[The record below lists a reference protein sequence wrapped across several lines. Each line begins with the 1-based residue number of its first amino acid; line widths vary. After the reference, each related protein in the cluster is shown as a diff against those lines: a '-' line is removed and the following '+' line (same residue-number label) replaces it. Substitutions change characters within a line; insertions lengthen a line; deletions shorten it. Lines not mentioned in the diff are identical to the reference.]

1 MGIDGRTVSYAVIG
15 HPVGHSRSPAMH
27 NASFGHL
34 GVNAVYLAFDIAPV
48 AGARAV
54 TALRDLGFGGF
65 NATMPHKT
73 AVYESVDEL
82 SDDARLMESVNT
94 VHIRE
99 DGSTVGHN
107 TDGRGAFAA
116 VRAAGYDPGDSVV
129 ILGAGGASRAIYTRA
144 ALEGVSH
151 IRVFSRRG
159 QNYERAIE
167 ILARLRA
174 ETGVDAQLCDLSDE
188 SALRSEVEASSLLV
202 NATSV
207 GMSAHPGALIP
218 ESWLHPGHI
227 VFDAVYEP
235 LETELLQRARR
246 AGAGCVSGLD
256 MLLWQG
262 VFAEEI
268 WLGRTDI
275 PVEVMRAALCQ

>member
-1 MGIDGRTVSYAVIG
+1 
-15 HPVGHSRSPAMH
+15 
-27 NASFGHL
+27 
-34 GVNAVYLAFDIAPV
+34 
-48 AGARAV
+48 
-54 TALRDLGFGGF
+54 
-65 NATMPHKT
+65 MPHKT
-73 AVYESVDEL
+73 AVYETVDEL

-94 VHIRE
+94 VHIHANGR
-99 DGSTVGHN
+99 TVGHN
-107 TDGRGAFAA
+107 TDGRGALAA
-116 VRAAGYDPGDSVV
+116 VRAAGYAPGEAVV
-129 ILGAGGASRAIYTRA
+129 VLGAGGASRAIYTRA
-144 ALEGVSH
+144 ALERVSR

-159 QNYERAIE
+159 QNFERARD
-167 ILARLRA
+167 ILARLRG
-174 ETGVDAQLCDLSDE
+174 ETGVDAQLCDLADE
-188 SALRSEVEASSLLV
+188 GTLRREVDAASLLV

-218 ESWLHPGHI
+218 ETWLRPDHI

-246 AGAGCVSGLD
+246 VGAGCVSGLD

-275 PVEVMRAALCQ
+275 PVEVMRAALSQ